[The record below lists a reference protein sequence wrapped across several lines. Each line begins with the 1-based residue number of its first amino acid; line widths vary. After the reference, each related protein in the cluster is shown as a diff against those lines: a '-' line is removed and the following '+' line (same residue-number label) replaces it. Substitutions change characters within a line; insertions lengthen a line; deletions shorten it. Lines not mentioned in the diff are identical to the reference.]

1 MKDIA
6 SLSTEDRNALIMKLP
21 PEQRRKALELVKE
34 SEEITHFN
42 QWDSYKPYK
51 KQIEFHSTISRERL
65 FEAGNQLGKTYAGG
79 MEVAYHTTGLYPK
92 WWKGYRFPANRP
104 VKFWVAGESGESTR
118 DNPQRILCGN
128 IGDWGSGTI
137 PRDLLGKKSMARGVA
152 DLIDNFRIK
161 HVSGKQSQIFFKSYG
176 KGREKWQGETVDG
189 VWYDEEPPIDVYS
202 EGVTRTNKALGPNIV
217 TFTPLKGMSEVV
229 YRFHDP
235 DNASDERA
243 VIQMTIWDVVGEGGH
258 YTKAEAEKIVNAYP
272 EHEKEARAEGKP
284 MLGSGRI
291 FPISEQHIK
300 IGSDF
305 QIPRYWPQLMSMDFG
320 WGDHPT
326 AALKGAWNR
335 DADRIIL
342 FEEYKRRESTD
353 IVSVHGS
360 ALRAM
365 GGTEIP
371 IAWPHDGKMGNKY
384 DGTEVSQMYADQGLY
399 MLPEH
404 ATFDQG
410 GFGVE
415 PSIQRCFE
423 RMKTGR
429 LLIMEHLVMLFDEIR
444 IYHRKDGKVQNV
456 RDDLIAAMR
465 YLEMSLRYAE
475 VVTNRYDDDNEQE
488 DIYASNND
496 RSAISGY

>member
-1 MKDIA
+1 MASISELSKEERNKLIA
-6 SLSTEDRNALIMKLP
+6 KLWN
-21 PEQRRKALELVKE
+21 
-34 SEEITHFN
+34 F
-42 QWDSYKPYK
+42 YKPYK
-51 KQIEFHSTISRERL
+51 KQIEFHHTISRERL

-79 MEVAYHTTGLYPK
+79 MEVAFHLTGLYPE
-92 WWKGYRFPANRP
+92 WWEGYRFPKNKP
-104 VKFWVAGESGESTR
+104 VKWWVAGESGESTR

-128 IGDWGSGTI
+128 IGDWGAGTI
-137 PRDLLGKKSMARGVA
+137 PRHLLGKKSMARGVA
-152 DLIDNFRIK
+152 DLIDNFQVK
-161 HVSGKQSQIFFKSYG
+161 HVSGKWSQVFYKSYG

-202 EGVTRTNKALGPNIV
+202 EGVTRTNKVLGPNIV

-235 DNASDERA
+235 DNKSANRA
-243 VIQMTIWDVVGEGGH
+243 VIQMTIWDIVNEGGH
-258 YTKAEAEKIVNAYP
+258 YTQEEADKIVEAYP

-291 FPISEQHIK
+291 FPISEGNIK

-305 QIPRYWPQLMSMDFG
+305 QIPRYWPVLMAMDFG

-326 AALKGAWNR
+326 ACLKGAWNR

-342 FEEYKRRESTD
+342 FEEYKRREATD
-353 IVSVHGS
+353 IVSIHAS

-365 GGTEIP
+365 GGTDIP
-371 IAWPHDGKMGNKY
+371 IAWPHDGKMGNKL
-384 DGTEVSQMYADQGLY
+384 DGTEVSVMYRDQGLY

-404 ATFDQG
+404 ATFEQG

-415 PSIQRCFE
+415 PSIQRCYE

-429 LLIMEHLVMLFDEIR
+429 LIIMEHLTMLFDEIR

-456 RDDLIAAMR
+456 RDDLIACMR
-465 YLEMSLRYAE
+465 YLEMMLRFAE
-475 VVTNRYDDDNEQE
+475 VVSNRFDEDNEQ
-488 DIYASNND
+488 DNSYAADND
-496 RSAISGY
+496 RSAITGY